1 MTPTD
6 ERAVHGGPV
15 DRPSDLV
22 RLSFLGEGPLL
33 VEGPVEIVL
42 ADGTVR
48 RCDRPV
54 VALCMCRRSLR
65 APFCDTSHRPRLRPS
80 ARKGPA
86 RDKAARDKAARDKA
100 ARDESARDES
110 TRDESTRD
118 ESTRDG
124 ADRADGQ
131 RRGSPPS
138 APPPPPPSL
147 PTSPSPSPS
156 TPPSPSPSAEEAS

>member
-86 RDKAARDKAARDKA
+86 RDKAARDKAARD
-100 ARDESARDES
+100 ESA
-110 TRDESTRD
+110 RD

-147 PTSPSPSPS
+147 PPSPS
-156 TPPSPSPSAEEAS
+156 TSPSPSPSAEEAS

>member
-86 RDKAARDKAARDKA
+86 RDKAARDKAARD
-100 ARDESARDES
+100 
-110 TRDESTRD
+110 